1 MLMIDVIGIIM
12 ITTYM
17 TILAIPLLFNHTKI
31 KASTRKRVVENKTN
45 SGTKSKSIQPRSNGI
60 IVFMGEIDDK
70 KINEIMRILSNK

>member
-1 MLMIDVIGIIM
+1 MIDVIGIIM

-45 SGTKSKSIQPRSNGI
+45 SETRSKNIQPRSNR
-60 IVFMGEIDDK
+60 IVVVMGEIDDK

>member
-17 TILAIPLLFNHTKI
+17 TILAVPLLFNHTKI
-31 KASTRKRVVENKTN
+31 KAGSRRHVVENKTN
-45 SGTKSKSIQPRSNGI
+45 SGTRSKSIQPRSNGI
-60 IVFMGEIDDK
+60 IVVMGEIDDK

>member
-17 TILAIPLLFNHTKI
+17 TILAVPLLFNHTKI
-31 KASTRKRVVENKTN
+31 KAGSRRHVVENKTN
-45 SGTKSKSIQPRSNGI
+45 SRTRSKSIQPRSNGI
-60 IVFMGEIDDK
+60 IVVMGEIDDK